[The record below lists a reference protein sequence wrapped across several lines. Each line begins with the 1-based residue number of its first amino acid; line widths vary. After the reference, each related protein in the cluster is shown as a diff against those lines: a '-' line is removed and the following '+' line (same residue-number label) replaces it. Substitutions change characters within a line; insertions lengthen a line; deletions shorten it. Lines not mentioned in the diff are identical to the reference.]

1 MPAPTRHSRHA
12 PDLDEIAPGRF
23 MINNSR
29 IMQLLKGEGTIAGRL
44 FEQTSW
50 RREGLL
56 ARLRERELRVRT
68 LDDRIAA
75 LPAPPDDPPPIEAIG
90 WRALATPLEQF
101 SHFDLQALGWHAVA
115 PTLREGMPGVALYGG
130 WVLRRRKGRGN
141 SSYYL
146 ALHERAGGI
155 GLRPLGETQALLSGF
170 AQALAHD
177 PRPLLAERRGD
188 RLLLPTLEL
197 PPAYRA
203 TLALLTGPN
212 ADEPLVDE
220 RAWPLA
226 QDLFGRLGIRLTIAS
241 DAA

>member
-1 MPAPTRHSRHA
+1 MPSRHSRHRL
-12 PDLDEIAPGRF
+12 DLDEIAPGRF
-23 MINNSR
+23 MIHNPR
-29 IMQLLKGEGTIAGRL
+29 MIQLLKGEGTIAGRL

-56 ARLRERELRVRT
+56 ARLRERELQVRT

-75 LPAPPDDPPPIEAIG
+75 LPTPPDDPPPIGVLG

-101 SHFDLQALGWHAVA
+101 SHFDLRSLGWHAVT
-115 PTLREGMPGVALYGG
+115 PTPREGVPGVALYGG

-141 SSYYL
+141 GSYYL

-170 AQALAHD
+170 AQALALD

-188 RLLLPTLEL
+188 KLLLPHVEL

-203 TLALLTGPN
+203 TRALLTGPD
-212 ADEPLVDE
+212 AEEPLVDE
-220 RAWPLA
+220 RGWPLA
-226 QDLFGRLGIRLTIAS
+226 QALFGRLGIQLTIDS